1 MIDIE
6 NSQFTK
12 VKVALGTLC
21 KGYGTSTVSAVP
33 AAWPYMSFVQMDN
46 PTYQRTIDSGSSENH
61 VQPMIQISV
70 YSNSNKTECKTVMAA
85 ADAVMIDDGWTRIFG
100 PQPIETNS
108 SYFRMDA
115 RYQAVV
121 DKNKNI
127 FRI

>member
-6 NSQFTK
+6 NQQFTK
-12 VKVALGTLC
+12 VKTALGRLC
-21 KGYGTSTVSAVP
+21 KGYGTSLVSDKP
-33 AAWPYMSFVQMDN
+33 ASWPYMSFVQMDN
-46 PTYQRTIDSGSSENH
+46 PVYQRTIDSGSNENH

-70 YSNSNKTECKTVMAA
+70 YSKSNKTECKNVIAA
-85 ADAVMIDDGWTRIFG
+85 ADAVMINDGWVRIFG
-100 PQPIETNS
+100 PQPIEVNS

-127 FRI
+127 YRG

>member
-6 NSQFTK
+6 NLQYTK
-12 VKVALGTLC
+12 VKNALGSLC
-21 KGYGTSTVSAVP
+21 KGYGTSLVTNTPSD
-33 AAWPYMSFVQMDN
+33 WPYMSFVQMDN
-46 PTYQRTIDSGSSENH
+46 PVYRQTIDSGSNENH

-70 YSNSNKTECKTVMAA
+70 YSKSNKTECKNVIAA
-85 ADAVMIDDGWTRIFG
+85 ADAVMINDGWVRIFG
-100 PQPIETNS
+100 PQPIDANS

-127 FRI
+127 YRG